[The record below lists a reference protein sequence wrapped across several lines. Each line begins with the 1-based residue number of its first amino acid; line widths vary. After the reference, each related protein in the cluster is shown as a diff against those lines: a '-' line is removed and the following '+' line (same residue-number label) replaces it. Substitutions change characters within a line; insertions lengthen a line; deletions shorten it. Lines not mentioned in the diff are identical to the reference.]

1 MNGPWF
7 RGRALS
13 GLILVG
19 LAAAVAACSTIFA
32 TRIGDILKSP
42 GAYEG
47 KEVTVEGKVTAT
59 HNLLV
64 VKYYQVD
71 DGTGE
76 IAVVTESA
84 LPKEDEK
91 VRVKGRVNQA
101 FAIGSS
107 RLIVIVEKPPSR

>member
-1 MNGPWF
+1 MNIRSF
-7 RGRALS
+7 RGIGSTGR
-13 GLILVG
+13 ILLG
-19 LAAAVAACSTIFA
+19 FAAAVAACSMMFA

-84 LPKEDEK
+84 LPKEGEA
-91 VRVKGRVNQA
+91 VRVKGRVSQA